1 MTAVTVEEMTARLG
15 DILSRAAEG
24 QEFVVT
30 DGGRALAR
38 VVPPVTPEVP
48 QVVRNMLAFR
58 DQAGRTLGGPTAREL
73 RDDGRRF

>member
-15 DILSRAAEG
+15 DILSRAAAG

-30 DGGRALAR
+30 DGGRPVAR
-38 VVPPVTPEVP
+38 VVPPVAPGVP

-58 DQAGRTLGGPTAREL
+58 DQAGRTLGGTSAREL
-73 RDDGRRF
+73 RDAGRRF

>member
-15 DILSRAAEG
+15 DILSRAAKG

-30 DGGRALAR
+30 DGGRAVAR
-38 VVPPVTPEVP
+38 VVPPAAPAAP
-48 QVVRNMLAFR
+48 QLVRDMLAFR
-58 DQAGRTLGGPTAREL
+58 DQAGRTLGGTSAREL